1 MAERFTNA
9 NEARPVVVVENPGP
23 ALMAVPAKAFSS
35 FADAV
40 AEATQLLEP
49 CCPLRN
55 IVAVPKFATYKF
67 GVFGAA
73 TTAVPPVAVV

>member
-1 MAERFTNA
+1 MLFNNA
-9 NEARPVVVVENPGP
+9 KAAGVVVTGEKPGP
-23 ALMAVPAKAFSS
+23 ALMAVPVKAFSS
-35 FADAV
+35 LAEEV

-73 TTAVPPVAVV
+73 TTAVPPFAVV